1 MADRLALVFVFVL
14 MPMAAVAQ
22 LSDVGVGV
30 ALYHLPILC
39 CPPLAW
45 ATFGEG
51 RWRLEVNYLQSFRE
65 TEGHAIYFLDDV
77 DGGSS
82 SVQRAN
88 LFIESQHHASGLVL
102 WRALGRSPGDSSL
115 SILFGGA
122 YVHSKQAGC
131 FASEGPVL
139 SPEERSRCA
148 DSSRNYHHR
157 ILPQVGAA
165 LDVPVGERFFLR
177 ATMRLFISLAE
188 VGCSFP

>member
-1 MADRLALVFVFVL
+1 M
-14 MPMAAVAQ
+14 AQ

-30 ALYHLPILC
+30 ALYHLPTLC

-77 DGGSS
+77 NGGNS

-102 WRALGRSPGDSSL
+102 WRALGRSPGDGSL

-131 FASEGPVL
+131 SETLAPEGPVL

-148 DSSRNYHHR
+148 DYSRTYHHR
-157 ILPQVGAA
+157 ILPQVGAV
-165 LDVPVGERFFLR
+165 LDVPAGERLFVR
-177 ATMRLFISLAE
+177 ATMRLFISLGVCAA
-188 VGCSFP
+188 GDLRHATGRRPTT